1 MEKLFEVRNDLF
13 DVSARIKSIDE
24 NYKIYF
30 NGDTRRYELHNARKN
45 PTYQLTFPFARLDK
59 RALDYTVKTA
69 IKNRELIL
77 KEIEEQN
84 AKEEREKQQKLFEK
98 IMEKVEV

>member
-1 MEKLFEVRNDLF
+1 MEKLFEVKGDLF
-13 DVSARIKSIDE
+13 DISARIKSIDE

-30 NGDTRRYELHNARKN
+30 NGDTRRYELHHGRKK

-59 RALDYTVKTA
+59 RALDYTLKSA

-77 KEIEEQN
+77 KEIEEHN
-84 AKEEREKQQKLFEK
+84 AKAEKEKQRLLFEK
-98 IMEKVEV
+98 IMAKVEV

>member
-30 NGDTRRYELHNARKN
+30 NGDTRRYELHHTKKK

-84 AKEEREKQQKLFEK
+84 AKAEREKQRKLFEK